1 MTNIF
6 AIEMHESL
14 IWSRQVFSTAQQ
26 RTQIVLNELKVA
38 CAIGHDWLYDDR
50 SRGVC
55 LEIESLG

>member
-1 MTNIF
+1 ML
-6 AIEMHESL
+6 ESL

-26 RTQIVLNELKVA
+26 RTQIVLDELKVA
-38 CAIGHDWLYDDR
+38 CAIGHDSLYDDR